1 MLCLVSHSLCSFLKT
16 ELVIHPQS
24 MLGIANYMQV
34 NLLIGIINIEFVCHC
49 SRIEFLLVITSVKK
63 YKRCFLIFLDAVA
76 DIYSKR
82 NQHRVLYLFVSFF
95 AIGVHKNSQLQA
107 LFGSIRNIQDC
118 HKQSDIRDGTVI
130 FCTQNFPRHV
140 LCFV

>member
-16 ELVIHPQS
+16 ELVIHPQF

-34 NLLIGIINIEFVCHC
+34 NLLIGILNIEFVCHC

-76 DIYSKR
+76 DIY
-82 NQHRVLYLFVSFF
+82 
-95 AIGVHKNSQLQA
+95 
-107 LFGSIRNIQDC
+107 
-118 HKQSDIRDGTVI
+118 
-130 FCTQNFPRHV
+130 
-140 LCFV
+140 